1 MDLKYFL
8 NESNKFDKKMGLN
21 FRGLYFLIVFIG
33 ILVTELVSIFITK
46 WIYRILFAE
55 IIKESIEVDITKSV
69 VDVAVIS
76 IVFFLVSTVLVR
88 LVIHLFYRLKIRHEI
103 NKFEDEEIKSVIRE
117 SKVNEEKLNQIFKY
131 QIGKNIVESDEP
143 VDIYDLKMIRKTLN
157 EEIKYKRKRMYS
169 NKLETF
175 FKSSNII
182 LILIISHLVTSV
194 IAVFLESIGI
204 KDNISIPLRGII
216 FFMLIIIY
224 FHFAS
229 YYQYSKNDES
239 NRDIRIIESIEYAS
253 IQVYENSLVKVF
265 SEFLKMKNGEFEA
278 LPIPTDKLNYFE
290 NTKYEYNPK
299 TRELRIVV
307 DSSFFDG
314 YVEKLYG
321 TNFNFETFDKFENLD
336 YIYNSGKKMILLKFK
351 RV

>member
-21 FRGLYFLIVFIG
+21 FRGLYFWIVFIG

-103 NKFEDEEIKSVIRE
+103 NKFEDEEIK
-117 SKVNEEKLNQIFKY
+117 
-131 QIGKNIVESDEP
+131 
-143 VDIYDLKMIRKTLN
+143 
-157 EEIKYKRKRMYS
+157 YKRKRMYS
-169 NKLETF
+169 NKLEAF

-265 SEFLKMKNGEFEA
+265 SEFLKMKNGEFEV
-278 LPIPTDKLNYFE
+278 LPVPTDKLNYFE

-336 YIYNSGKKMILLKFK
+336 YVYNSGKKMILLKFK

>member
-8 NESNKFDKKMGLN
+8 DESNKFDKKMGLN
-21 FRGLYFLIVFIG
+21 FRGLYFWIVFIG

-55 IIKESIEVDITKSV
+55 IIKESIEVDITKSA

-76 IVFFLVSTVLVR
+76 IVFFIVSTVLVR

-103 NKFEDEEIKSVIRE
+103 NKFEDEEIKSAIRE
-117 SKVNEEKLNQIFKY
+117 CKVNEEKLNQIFKY
-131 QIGKNIVESDEP
+131 QLEKNIAESDMP
-143 VDIYDLKMIRKTLN
+143 VDIYDLRMIRKTLN

-182 LILIISHLVTSV
+182 LIFSHLVTSV

-204 KDNISIPLRGII
+204 KESISIPLRGII
-216 FFMLIIIY
+216 FFILIIIY

-229 YYQYSKNDES
+229 YYQYSKSDES

-253 IQVYENSLVKVF
+253 VQVYENSLAKVF
-265 SEFLKMKNGEFEA
+265 SEFLKMKNEKFEV
-278 LPIPTDKLNYFE
+278 LPVPADKLSYFE

-307 DSSFFDG
+307 DSSFFNG
-314 YVEKLYG
+314 YLEKLYG
-321 TNFNFETFDKFENLD
+321 IDFNFETFDKFENLD
-336 YIYNSGKKMILLKFK
+336 YIYNSGKKAVLIKFK